1 MIENRLTTDLM
12 DPLALL
18 REYCMT
24 NKLERVVQN
33 GTRIDFDELYR

>member
-1 MIENRLTTDLM
+1 M

-18 REYCMT
+18 REYCMA